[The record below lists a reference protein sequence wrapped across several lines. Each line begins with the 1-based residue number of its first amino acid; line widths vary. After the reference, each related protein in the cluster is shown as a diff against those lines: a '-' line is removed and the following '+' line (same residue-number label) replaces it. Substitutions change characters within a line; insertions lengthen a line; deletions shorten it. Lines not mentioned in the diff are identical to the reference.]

1 MLDQTMYNIL
11 STIFYLFFAIIWK
24 SSNATNVFIKISCI
38 ILGIVGGILTFKEF
52 GYIIKV

>member
-1 MLDQTMYNIL
+1 MLQTTYNIL

-24 SSNATNVFIKISCI
+24 SSNATNVFIKIFCI
-38 ILGIVGGILTFKEF
+38 VLAILGILITLEDF